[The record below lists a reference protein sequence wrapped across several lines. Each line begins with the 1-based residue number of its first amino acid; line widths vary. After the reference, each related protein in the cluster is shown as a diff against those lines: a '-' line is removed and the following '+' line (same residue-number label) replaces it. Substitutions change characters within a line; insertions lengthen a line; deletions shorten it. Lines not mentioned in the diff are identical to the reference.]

1 MTHIREVLLE
11 LDEDSIWEF
20 TCKYN
25 DFESP
30 ADIFNIEPEDYNE
43 LLFYNTNEDDK
54 GNQVLKKAKGGL
66 KTLNSFKAIKQ
77 FIIYI
82 VNNGKD
88 IQSN

>member
-1 MTHIREVLLE
+1 MGRKTYADRQIKLKGYMTHICEVLLE

-30 ADIFNIEPEDYNE
+30 ADIFNIEPEDYNK
-43 LLFYNTNEDDK
+43 LLFYNSNEGDK

-66 KTLNSFKAIKQ
+66 KR
-77 FIIYI
+77 
-82 VNNGKD
+82 
-88 IQSN
+88 